1 MAGSPRTPL
10 LLLAVLALALALAL
24 AVSPAAGQ
32 GARKKGLVGGLM
44 EADVNEKG
52 VQEVVSFA
60 ITEYNK
66 QSNDAYQSRAVR
78 VVRAYKQVVSGM
90 NYFLDVEIGRTT
102 CTKSQ
107 DNLDNCPFHDQPQ
120 LKKQKLCNFHVYVVP
135 WLNTI
140 SLMNFSCQ
148 DESGTGHQA
157 GR

>member
-10 LLLAVLALALALAL
+10 LLLAVLALALPLAL

-52 VQEVVSFA
+52 VQEAVSFA

-78 VVRAYKQVVSGM
+78 VVRAFKQVRPVWEGAQ
-90 NYFLDVEIGRTT
+90 GRDEGAGEGARSPG
-102 CTKSQ
+102 CRGWGRRAKLQ
-107 DNLDNCPFHDQPQ
+107 GRGAGAGQP
-120 LKKQKLCNFHVYVVP
+120 
-135 WLNTI
+135 
-140 SLMNFSCQ
+140 
-148 DESGTGHQA
+148 
-157 GR
+157 

>member
-52 VQEVVSFA
+52 VQEAVSFA

-78 VVRAYKQVVSGM
+78 VVRAFKQVVSGM

-120 LKKQKLCNFHVYVVP
+120 LKKQKLCNFHVHVVP